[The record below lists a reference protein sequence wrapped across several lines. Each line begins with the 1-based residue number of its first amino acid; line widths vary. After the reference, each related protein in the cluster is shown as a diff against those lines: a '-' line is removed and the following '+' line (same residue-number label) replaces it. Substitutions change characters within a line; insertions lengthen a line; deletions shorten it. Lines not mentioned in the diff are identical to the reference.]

1 MTSGAG
7 EGGEGTSGFLRFFE
21 FALCD
26 IAFELGSAVSVNGGI
41 FNAAVGTC
49 AGGGDSEGSEEGGE
63 YVVIS
68 TDGERARLPED

>member
-1 MTSGAG
+1 M
-7 EGGEGTSGFLRFFE
+7 RFFE
-21 FALCD
+21 FALCG
-26 IAFELGSAVSVNGGI
+26 IAFEFGSALSGKGGI
-41 FNAAVGTC
+41 LGAAVGTC